1 MDYQR
6 SSACIWFVAGP
17 TADTAPRCS
26 GTIVSIFSGAG
37 VGDIGYALSGFNICA
52 QVEIDR
58 DRADAGR
65 VNFPDSSWFVA
76 DVRDCLDDVVELRHL
91 DVNGTDLLIATPP
104 CQGMSSSNPSR
115 GKRATPKADA
125 LDEKNGLILQV
136 IPYAKALSPRMI
148 VCENVRQIL
157 TLSVRCDGQRRP
169 VMDLLEGGLPDY
181 HWFKGVV
188 NVADY
193 GVPQVR
199 RRAIMVAVR
208 RDQPSLR
215 FLVEQGL
222 LPWPRP
228 THAEHPIDDLQQWVS
243 IEDYLRSLRHEPLDS
258 QNRVDATGDHPLH
271 YVPVYREDRYFQI
284 SEIPPHSGRSAY
296 DNDRCPDCR
305 VTGVE
310 VGLVK
315 CPACGGVMRNRPFV
329 MRDGSPSLIKG
340 FKSSYRR
347 MKSDRP
353 AYTITTN
360 TSHVG
365 SDFKIHPWENRVL
378 SPLECADIQT
388 IPRSFDWSHAIESGR
403 KYLVRKL
410 AGEAF
415 PPFFTYQH
423 GLVLKS
429 LLDGEFE
436 SLEDRLLPATKRI
449 D

>member
-1 MDYQR
+1 MSEY
-6 SSACIWFVAGP
+6 
-17 TADTAPRCS
+17 PRNGDS
-26 GTIVSIFSGAG
+26 EERTVVSLFSGAG
-37 VGDIGYALSGFNICA
+37 IADTGYARAGFQVRA
-52 QVEIDR
+52 QVEVDP
-58 DRADAGR
+58 DRAAAGR
-65 VNFPDSSWFVA
+65 VNFPESTWFVS
-76 DVRDCLDDVVELRHL
+76 DVRECLSDVVGLPVL
-91 DVNGTDLLIATPP
+91 DRDGTDLLIATPP

-125 LDEKNGLILQV
+125 LDEKNGLILEV
-136 IPYAKALSPRMI
+136 IPYAHALTPRMI

-157 TLSVRCDGQRRP
+157 TLTVRREGRRRSVI
-169 VMDLLEGGLPDY
+169 DLLQEELPDY

-199 RRAIMVAVR
+199 RRALIVAVR
-208 RDQPSLR
+208 RDEPCLPV
-215 FLVEQGL
+215 LLEQGL

-228 THAEHPIDDLQQWVS
+228 THAEHSTGGLKRWVS
-243 IEDYLRSLRHEPLDS
+243 IEECLRFHGHQPLDAQS
-258 QNRVDATGDHPLH
+258 KQTAKGDHPLH
-271 YVPVYREDRYFQI
+271 YVPVYGEDRYLQI

-296 DNDRCPDCR
+296 ENDRCPSCG

-310 VGLVK
+310 VGAIE

-329 MRDGSPSLIKG
+329 IRDGKPSLIKG

-388 IPRSFDWSHAIESGR
+388 IPRCFDWSYAIESGR

-415 PPFFTYQH
+415 PPRFTHKH

-436 SLEDRLLPATKRI
+436 GIADRLMPAHS
-449 D
+449 